1 VLRSDGRLTGVDVAR
16 AIALFGMAATHIYP
30 AFTADGSL
38 QLGHALA
45 SGRAAALFAV
55 LAGVGLALAS
65 GGRNPVSG
73 VRAGLA
79 VRAGVVARAGLL
91 LVVGLLLAQV
101 DSPPLVIL
109 PYYAMLF
116 LLALPVL
123 TLPART
129 LFWLA
134 ATAAVV
140 TPLLSQ
146 LLRAGR
152 PPAEVAEPALAGL
165 PQTLFLTG
173 TYPALT
179 WTAYLF
185 IGLAVGR
192 TDLRARA
199 VQVRLVVGGV
209 VLALAAKVA
218 SGVALAAAGG
228 QDALARTVPSQ
239 FAGRTVDQVL
249 DSGLFGVTPTGDA
262 RWLLVS
268 APHSGATFDLLHT
281 AGTSVAVLGACL
293 LLVSVVPRLAVLPLA
308 AVGSMTLTLYSAH
321 VLALRRSGPLLLDD
335 PGRLYLAHVLVAL
348 VVASVWRTRVGRGP
362 LEALSAWLDRTTR
375 AAVDAPVRGRK
386 STLAPGGRSSGSANG

>member
-1 VLRSDGRLTGVDVAR
+1 VPRAVLRSDGRLTGVDVAR

-65 GGRNPVSG
+65 GGRHPVSG

-91 LVVGLLLAQV
+91 LVVGLLLGRV

-146 LLRAGR
+146 LVRSGR
-152 PPAEVAEPALAGL
+152 PAAEVAEPALAGL

-192 TDLRARA
+192 TDLRSRR

-228 QDALARTVPSQ
+228 QDALARTVPSR
-239 FAGRTVDQVL
+239 FAGLTVDQVL

-293 LLVSVVPRLAVLPLA
+293 LLVSVVPLA

-321 VLALRRSGPLLLDD
+321 VLALRRGSPLLLDD

-348 VVASVWRTRVGRGP
+348 VVASGWRTRVGRGP
-362 LEALSAWLDRTTR
+362 LEALSAWLDRTAR
-375 AAVDAPVRGRK
+375 RVVGGARLRQ
-386 STLAPGGRSSGSANG
+386 LAQ